1 MSIDPREPEVPVTRT
16 AAARLRAWRE
26 ARANRGRGLPVQD
39 RIVTVPNALT
49 LLRLLSLPVF
59 VYLVAR
65 DMWLQA
71 AALLF
76 AMAVSDVLDGQ
87 LARRL
92 NQVSRLGTA
101 LDPVADRLTVI
112 TVAVTLL
119 LAGVA
124 PAILVILIV
133 IRDLFIA
140 VLVVI
145 VFRRRLPIPVTGTA
159 KLATAGLLF
168 GIPLLVLSH
177 ASMPGAVAIRIF
189 AIIVIAVGTALYYLA
204 LVQYL
209 AAGLRSRRDD
219 R

>member
-1 MSIDPREPEVPVTRT
+1 
-16 AAARLRAWRE
+16 
-26 ARANRGRGLPVQD
+26 
-39 RIVTVPNALT
+39 LT

-59 VYLVAR
+59 VQLVAH
-65 DMWLQA
+65 DSWLPA

-112 TVAVTLL
+112 TVTVTLL

-124 PAILVILIV
+124 PAVLVILIV
-133 IRDLFIA
+133 TRDLLITA
-140 VLVVI
+140 LVVV

-168 GIPLLVLSH
+168 GIPVLVLSH
-177 ASMPGAVAIRIF
+177 ASVPGAGAIRTF
-189 AIIVIAVGTALYYLA
+189 AIIVIASGTALYYLA
-204 LVQYL
+204 FMQYL
-209 AAGLRSRRDD
+209 AAGLRSRRGD